1 MDQSHVSLEMDQYL
15 QRLFPLMRSISGTDN
30 LKTLEILSEIVPID
44 IQKVPS
50 GSRIFDWTV
59 PPEWHVKHAY
69 VEDAA
74 GTKHLDL
81 QETNL
86 HIVNFSVPIDAVL
99 TLEELRDH
107 LHLHPTIA
115 AAIPYRTTYY
125 NRTWGFCLSVDELEA
140 LEAAPGPFHIVI
152 EAEFKDGNLVYG
164 ECLIPGNSSREFLIS
179 TYICHPSM
187 ANDNLSGMILTAFLA
202 RELVQRSATSNWTYR
217 VAFVPETI
225 GALAYCSINE
235 DQMRKIDMGFV
246 IATTGGPGPLSMKQS
261 WNASH
266 ELSQIAESVIK
277 QLDPE
282 SQIVPFDVRGSDERQ
297 YSSPAFR
304 INTVTIGR
312 DLYYRYPEYH
322 SSLDNLDFV
331 NGTNMVRT
339 LDAYTE
345 VISRIEDL
353 RFFQRTDGRG
363 EPMLSRHNLYSELGG
378 GQLPKSGDTTL
389 DVILWVLFLSDGK
402 TSLRSIS
409 DKTGFDYRLLERT
422 SEGLSALELLKEV

>member
-1 MDQSHVSLEMDQYL
+1 MVKQNVASEMDGYL
-15 QRLFPLMRSISGTDN
+15 QRLFPLMRSIAGTDN

-44 IQKVPS
+44 IRKVPS
-50 GSRIFDWTV
+50 GTRVFDWTV
-59 PPEWHVKHAY
+59 PPEWDVKRAY
-69 VEDAA
+69 IEDAA
-74 GTKHLDL
+74 GKKHLDL
-81 QETNL
+81 KENNL

-99 TLEELRDH
+99 TLEEIQDH

-115 AAIPYRTTYY
+115 TAIPYRTTYY
-125 NRTWGFCLSVDELEA
+125 ERTWGFCLNVAELKS
-140 LEAAPGPFHIVI
+140 LKAAPGPFHVVI
-152 EAEFKDGNLVYG
+152 ESDIRDGDLVYG
-164 ECLIPGNSSREFLIS
+164 ECLIPGQSSREFLIS

-202 RELVQRSATSNWTYR
+202 RYLSQRSATSDWSYR
-217 VAFVPETI
+217 VVFVPETI

-235 DQMRKIDMGFV
+235 DQMQRIDMGFV
-246 IATTGGPGPLSMKQS
+246 VTTTGGPGPLSMKQS

-266 ELSQIAESVIK
+266 ELSQITESVIK
-277 QLDPE
+277 RLDSK
-282 SQIVPFDVRGSDERQ
+282 SQVVPFDVHGSDERQ

-331 NGTNMVRT
+331 TGANMELT

-345 VISRIEDL
+345 VINRIEDL

-363 EPMLSRHNLYSELGG
+363 EPMLSRQNLYSKLGG
-378 GQLPKSGDTTL
+378 GLLPRAGDITL
-389 DVILWVLFLSDGK
+389 DQILWVLFLSDGK
-402 TSLRSIS
+402 TSLQAIS
-409 DKTGFDYRLLERT
+409 DKTGFDRILLERT
-422 SEGLSALELLKEV
+422 SEQLCALELLREV